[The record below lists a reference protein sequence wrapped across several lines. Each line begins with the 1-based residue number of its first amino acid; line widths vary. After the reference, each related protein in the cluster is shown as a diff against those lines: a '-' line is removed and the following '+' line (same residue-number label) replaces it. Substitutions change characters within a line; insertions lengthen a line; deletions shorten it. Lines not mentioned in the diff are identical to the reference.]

1 MDPVGTGEALADAY
15 GITDLSLTSEEA
27 LAEQF
32 GEVMGLIIFPDM
44 IMDFISE
51 NDE

>member
-1 MDPVGTGEALADAY
+1 MDPVGTGEALAEAY
-15 GITDLSLTSEEA
+15 GVDSSTLTEET
-27 LAEQF
+27 LAAEFEQ
-32 GEVMGLIIFPDM
+32 VMGLIIFPDM